1 VRFGHSGEPLAGGAE
16 GEHGRTML
24 IREALQNAVRHA
36 SPRHLS
42 VDLRFE
48 RRRVEVVIDDD
59 GCGFDPELAAASEGH
74 HYGLIGMR
82 ERAAKMGGEIRI
94 TSAPGKGTKV
104 HLRVP
109 ASVN

>member
-1 VRFGHSGEPLAGGAE
+1 
-16 GEHGRTML
+16 M
-24 IREALQNAVRHA
+24 
-36 SPRHLS
+36 
-42 VDLRFE
+42 RFE
-48 RRRVEVVIDDD
+48 RRRVEVEIDDD
-59 GCGFDPELAAASEGH
+59 GCGFDPEVAAAAEGH

-109 ASVN
+109 ASLN